1 MAKYLLIQIFFSFLL
16 SNVIKDI
23 KIYGNSITK
32 DDTILK
38 TISHSVNDTINIQNL
53 TLDQQKLF
61 DTGLF
66 YDTVIYFDS
75 TIYNIIVF
83 EKPKRSLSPVIDKN
97 DILGWSAGIS
107 AKNNNINGK
116 NKKLGMSL
124 LAGANNLL
132 ELDYLDPKL
141 KSTKD
146 SLNINIYLKQT
157 DNYQENYKLFNSGI
171 QSSIALLTS
180 NFLHQIK
187 IINEAE
193 FSKLNYYENTTEK
206 NYSIINSFI
215 YEFRTIK
222 NKFFINLSHNYF
234 NNIYDDYFSLKVN
247 NLYSI
252 NFGKVNENLKL
263 VINNKFYLNFSK
275 NIPIYKKEYVI
286 NENYVRGYD
295 INNLPFEMIE
305 SESTLLWNNIVS
317 TSIQLEVPIKR
328 TNSMLTNMLF
338 FWDWGIGSN
347 DIKKF
352 NYSNK
357 IKSYGMGFRYNI
369 DKMGNIDIC
378 FGINPFN
385 SKKEIQAIV
394 NFKSF

>member
-23 KIYGNSITK
+23 KIYGNSITR
-32 DDTILK
+32 DDTILE

-83 EKPKRSLSPVIDKN
+83 EKPKRSISPEIDKD

-141 KSTKD
+141 KSTRD
-146 SLNINIYLKQT
+146 SLNVNIYLKQT
-157 DNYQENYKLFNSGI
+157 DNSQENYKLFNSGI
-171 QSSIALLTS
+171 QTSIALLTS
-180 NFLHQIK
+180 NFSHQIK

-193 FSKLNYYENTTEK
+193 FSKLNYYENAAEK
-206 NYSIINSFI
+206 NYSILNSFI

-247 NLYSI
+247 NLHFI

-263 VINNKFYLNFSK
+263 VINNKLYLNFSK

-286 NENYVRGYD
+286 HENYVRGYD
-295 INNLPFEMIE
+295 INNLPFDMLEN
-305 SESTLLWNNIVS
+305 TLLWNNIVS
-317 TSIQLEVPIKR
+317 TSIQLELPIKK
-328 TNSMLTNMLF
+328 TNLMLTNMLF

-352 NYSNK
+352 NYRNK
-357 IKSYGMGFRYNI
+357 IKSYGLGFRYNI

>member
-1 MAKYLLIQIFFSFLL
+1 MAKYLLIHIFFSFLL

-23 KIYGNSITK
+23 KIYGNIITR

-83 EKPKRSLSPVIDKN
+83 EKPKRSISPEIDKD

-116 NKKLGMSL
+116 NKKLGVSL
-124 LAGANNLL
+124 LAGANNLF

-157 DNYQENYKLFNSGI
+157 DNSPENYKLFNSGI

-180 NFLHQIK
+180 NFSHQIK

-193 FSKLNYYENTTEK
+193 LSKLNYYENTTEK
-206 NYSIINSFI
+206 NYSIMNSFI
-215 YEFRTIK
+215 YEFKTKK

-252 NFGKVNENLKL
+252 NFGKINENLKL
-263 VINNKFYLNFSK
+263 VVNNKFYLNFSK

-295 INNLPFEMIE
+295 INNLPFDMIE
-305 SESTLLWNNIVS
+305 NTLLWNNIIS
-317 TSIQLEVPIKR
+317 SSIQLEVPIKK
-328 TNSMLTNMLF
+328 TNLMLTNILF

-352 NYSNK
+352 NYNNK

-369 DKMGNIDIC
+369 DKTGNIDIC
-378 FGINPFN
+378 FSINPFN

>member
-23 KIYGNSITK
+23 KIYGNSITR

-83 EKPKRSLSPVIDKN
+83 EKPKRSISPEIDKD

-141 KSTKD
+141 KSTRD
-146 SLNINIYLKQT
+146 SLNVNIYLKQT
-157 DNYQENYKLFNSGI
+157 DNSQENYKLFNSGI
-171 QSSIALLTS
+171 QTSIALLTS
-180 NFLHQIK
+180 NFSHQIK

-193 FSKLNYYENTTEK
+193 FSKLNYYENTAEK
-206 NYSIINSFI
+206 NYSILNSFI

-247 NLYSI
+247 NLHFI
-252 NFGKVNENLKL
+252 NFRKVNENLKL
-263 VINNKFYLNFSK
+263 VINNKLYLNFSK

-295 INNLPFEMIE
+295 INNLPFDMLEN
-305 SESTLLWNNIVS
+305 TLLWNNIVS
-317 TSIQLEVPIKR
+317 TSIQLELPIKK
-328 TNSMLTNMLF
+328 TNLMLTNMLF

-352 NYSNK
+352 NYKNK
-357 IKSYGMGFRYNI
+357 IKSYGLGFRYNI

-385 SKKEIQAIV
+385 AKKEIQAIV

>member
-1 MAKYLLIQIFFSFLL
+1 MTKYLLIQILFSFLL

-23 KIYGNSITK
+23 KIYGNSITR

-83 EKPKRSLSPVIDKN
+83 EKPKRSIGPEIDKD

-116 NKKLGMSL
+116 NKKLSVSL

-157 DNYQENYKLFNSGI
+157 DNSQENYKLFNSGI

-180 NFLHQIK
+180 NFSHQIK

-215 YEFRTIK
+215 YEFKTIK

-305 SESTLLWNNIVS
+305 NTLLWNNIVS
-317 TSIQLEVPIKR
+317 TSIQLEVPIKK
-328 TNSMLTNMLF
+328 TNLMLTNMLF

-352 NYSNK
+352 NYNNK

>member
-23 KIYGNSITK
+23 KIYGNSITR

-83 EKPKRSLSPVIDKN
+83 EKPKLNISPEIDKD
-97 DILGWSAGIS
+97 DILGWSGGIS
-107 AKNNNINGK
+107 VKNNNISGK
-116 NKKLGMSL
+116 NRKLGVNL

-132 ELDYLDPKL
+132 ELNYLDPKL
-141 KSTKD
+141 KFTND
-146 SLNINIYLKQT
+146 SLNINIYLKKI

-180 NFLHQIK
+180 NTVHQIK
-187 IINEAE
+187 FINDAE
-193 FSKLNYYENTTEK
+193 FSKLNYYESITEK
-206 NYSIINSFI
+206 NYSIINSLI
-215 YEFRTIK
+215 YEFKTIK
-222 NKFFINLSHNYF
+222 HKFFINLSFNYF
-234 NNIYDDYFSLKVN
+234 NQIYKNYFSLKAN
-247 NLYSI
+247 NQHRI
-252 NFGKVNENLKL
+252 NFGNVNENLKL
-263 VINNKFYLNFSK
+263 IINNKLYLNFSK
-275 NIPIYKKEYVI
+275 NIPIYKKEYII

-295 INNLPFEMIE
+295 IKNLPLNIIE
-305 SESTLLWNNIVS
+305 NTLLWNNVVS
-317 TSIQLEVPIKR
+317 TSIQIELPIKK
-328 TNSMLTNMLF
+328 TNSILTNMLF

-352 NYSNK
+352 NYINK
-357 IKSYGMGFRYNI
+357 IRSYGLGLRYNI
-369 DKMGNIDIC
+369 NKMGNVDIC

-385 SKKEIQAIV
+385 SKR
-394 NFKSF
+394 NSSYC

>member
-1 MAKYLLIQIFFSFLL
+1 MAKYLLVQIFFSFLL
-16 SNVIKDI
+16 CNVIKDI
-23 KIYGNSITK
+23 KIYGNSITR
-32 DDTILK
+32 DDIILK

-83 EKPKRSLSPVIDKN
+83 EKPKRSIKPAIDKD

-107 AKNNNINGK
+107 AKNNNISGK
-116 NKKLGMSL
+116 NRKLGVSI

-157 DNYQENYKLFNSGI
+157 DNSQENYKLFNSGI
-171 QSSIALLTS
+171 QSSIALLTP
-180 NFLHQIK
+180 NFSHQIK
-187 IINEAE
+187 IINESE

-215 YEFRTIK
+215 YEFKTIK

-234 NNIYDDYFSLKVN
+234 NNIYDDYFALKVN
-247 NLYSI
+247 NLHFI
-252 NFGKVNENLKL
+252 NFRRVKENLKL
-263 VINNKFYLNFSK
+263 VINNKLYLNFSK

-295 INNLPFEMIE
+295 INNLPFDIIE
-305 SESTLLWNNIVS
+305 NTLLWNNIIS
-317 TSIQLEVPIKR
+317 TSIQLELPIKK
-328 TNSMLTNMLF
+328 TNLMLTNMLF

-352 NYSNK
+352 DYNNK
-357 IKSYGMGFRYNI
+357 IKSYGLGLRYNI
-369 DKMGNIDIC
+369 DKMGNIDLCI
-378 FGINPFN
+378 GINPFN

>member
-1 MAKYLLIQIFFSFLL
+1 MAKYLLIHIFFSFLL

-23 KIYGNSITK
+23 KIYGNIITR

-83 EKPKRSLSPVIDKN
+83 EKPKRSISPKIDKD
-97 DILGWSAGIS
+97 DILGWSVGIS
-107 AKNNNINGK
+107 AKNNNISGK
-116 NKKLGMSL
+116 NRKLGVSL

-132 ELDYLDPKL
+132 GLDYIDPKL

-157 DNYQENYKLFNSGI
+157 DNAQENYKLFNSGI

-180 NFLHQIK
+180 NTLHQIK

-193 FSKLNYYENTTEK
+193 FSKLNYYENITEK

-215 YEFRTIK
+215 YEFKSIK
-222 NKFFINLSHNYF
+222 NKFFMNLSHSYF
-234 NNIYDDYFSLKVN
+234 NNI
-247 NLYSI
+247 
-252 NFGKVNENLKL
+252 
-263 VINNKFYLNFSK
+263 
-275 NIPIYKKEYVI
+275 
-286 NENYVRGYD
+286 
-295 INNLPFEMIE
+295 
-305 SESTLLWNNIVS
+305 
-317 TSIQLEVPIKR
+317 
-328 TNSMLTNMLF
+328 
-338 FWDWGIGSN
+338 
-347 DIKKF
+347 
-352 NYSNK
+352 
-357 IKSYGMGFRYNI
+357 
-369 DKMGNIDIC
+369 
-378 FGINPFN
+378 
-385 SKKEIQAIV
+385 
-394 NFKSF
+394 

>member
-1 MAKYLLIQIFFSFLL
+1 MAKYLLIQILFSFLL

-23 KIYGNSITK
+23 KIYGNSITR

-83 EKPKRSLSPVIDKN
+83 EKPKRSIGPEIDKD

-116 NKKLGMSL
+116 NKKLSVSL

-141 KSTKD
+141 KSTRD
-146 SLNINIYLKQT
+146 SLNVNIYLKQT
-157 DNYQENYKLFNSGI
+157 DNSQENYKLFNSGI

-180 NFLHQIK
+180 NFSHQIK

-215 YEFRTIK
+215 YEFKAIK

-305 SESTLLWNNIVS
+305 NTLLWNNIVS
-317 TSIQLEVPIKR
+317 TSIQLEVPIKK
-328 TNSMLTNMLF
+328 TNLMLTNMLF

-352 NYSNK
+352 NYNNK

>member
-1 MAKYLLIQIFFSFLL
+1 MAKYLLINIFFSFLL

-23 KIYGNSITK
+23 RIYGNIITR

-83 EKPKRSLSPVIDKN
+83 EKPKRSISPEIDKD

-116 NKKLGMSL
+116 NKKLGVSL
-124 LAGANNLL
+124 LAGANNLF

-157 DNYQENYKLFNSGI
+157 DNSPENYKLFNSGI
-171 QSSIALLTS
+171 QTSIALLTS
-180 NFLHQIK
+180 NFSHQIK

-193 FSKLNYYENTTEK
+193 FSKLNYYENTAEK
-206 NYSIINSFI
+206 NYSFINSFI
-215 YEFRTIK
+215 YEFRAIK

-247 NLYSI
+247 NLHFI
-252 NFGKVNENLKL
+252 DFGKINENLKL
-263 VINNKFYLNFSK
+263 VINNKLYLNFSK

-295 INNLPFEMIE
+295 INNLPFDMLEN
-305 SESTLLWNNIVS
+305 TLLWNNIVS
-317 TSIQLEVPIKR
+317 TSIQLELPIKK
-328 TNSMLTNMLF
+328 TNLMLTNMLF

-352 NYSNK
+352 NYKNK
-357 IKSYGMGFRYNI
+357 IKSYGLGFRYNI
-369 DKMGNIDIC
+369 EKMGNIDIC

>member
-23 KIYGNSITK
+23 KIYGNSITR

-75 TIYNIIVF
+75 TVYNIIVF
-83 EKPKRSLSPVIDKN
+83 EKPKRSISPEIDKD

-141 KSTKD
+141 KSTRD
-146 SLNINIYLKQT
+146 SLNVNIYLKQT
-157 DNYQENYKLFNSGI
+157 DNSQENYKLFNSGI
-171 QSSIALLTS
+171 QTSIALLTS
-180 NFLHQIK
+180 NFSHQIK

-193 FSKLNYYENTTEK
+193 FSKLNYYENVAEK
-206 NYSIINSFI
+206 NYSILNSFI

-247 NLYSI
+247 NLHFI
-252 NFGKVNENLKL
+252 NFRKVNENLKL
-263 VINNKFYLNFSK
+263 VINNKLYLNFSK

-295 INNLPFEMIE
+295 INNLPFDMLEN
-305 SESTLLWNNIVS
+305 TLLWNNIVS
-317 TSIQLEVPIKR
+317 TSIQLELPIKK
-328 TNSMLTNMLF
+328 TNLMLTNMLF

-352 NYSNK
+352 NYKNK
-357 IKSYGMGFRYNI
+357 IKSYGLGFRYNI